1 MVITMQAITTY
12 ASAFFQ
18 RLTQLLQRRGLRQAL
33 EMLASGAAG
42 FALSAASVSNR
53 PLPLALGLLCAAPPG
68 LYSLAAALG
77 GALGYWLL
85 WKEAQGLAW
94 MGLGLLA
101 VLLVGDG
108 PAARQQRL
116 LLPALAAVVVS
127 GTGLG
132 QLLLFGDDT
141 PLWCYLLRVW
151 SAGGAAAC
159 FRAWRV
165 QPKGAA
171 EWVVG
176 GIFTLALAQLAPVS
190 WLNLGFLAAAFLCL
204 RLPLPGAAMAGLG
217 LDLAGVTRVPM
228 TGVLCLAFLPRMTP
242 RGPKWLPA
250 LSPALSFW
258 AVSVLSG
265 SWAILPGP
273 GLFLGGIAGALLPGG
288 PTPVRSQRRTGQTG
302 LAQTRLE
309 QAADAMATLERALLL
324 TREPE
329 IDRAALLSRAAAD
342 CCDTCPERRGCKARG
357 KVPALPPKLLEQPE
371 PLTAQLPP
379 GCKKPQRLMVQLRRE
394 QSKFRSLRA
403 QEARLLACRS
413 AMAEQYQ
420 FLSDYLRELSEDLC
434 TLQSAPRPRFRPE
447 IGVSARSRG
456 SVSGDR
462 WARLSPRETLCDLIV
477 CDGMGT
483 GEEAAADAEEA
494 LSLLGQLLEAGFSPE
509 QALRCFNSLS
519 TLRDTG
525 GSATVDLVRLDL
537 RAGTAV
543 IYKWGAAASYLLRA
557 GQLKKIGTAGPPPGL
572 SQQARELKQR
582 LSLGGEDVLI
592 LLSDGVGT
600 EGLAQPQWTAPEKSA
615 GEMACSILEHSAARE
630 DDATVMVIRL
640 VPLCPDTP

>member
-12 ASAFFQ
+12 ASALFQ
-18 RLTQLLQRRGLRQAL
+18 RIRPPLQRRGLRQAL
-33 EMLASGAAG
+33 EALATGAAG
-42 FALSAASVSNR
+42 FALSAAAISNR
-53 PLPLALGLLCAAPPG
+53 SLPLALGLLCAAPPG
-68 LYSLAAALG
+68 LCTLAAALG
-77 GALGYWLL
+77 GGLGYWLL
-85 WKEAQGLAW
+85 WREAQGLVW

-108 PAARQQRL
+108 PAAKQQPL

-127 GTGLG
+127 GAGLG

-141 PLWCYLLRVW
+141 PLWCYLLRVGA
-151 SAGGAAAC
+151 AGGSAAC
-159 FRAWRV
+159 FQAWSAR
-165 QPKGAA
+165 PKGAA
-171 EWVVG
+171 GWVVG
-176 GIFTLALAQLAPVS
+176 GLFTLALAQLAPVS
-190 WLNLGFLAAAFLCL
+190 WLNLGFVAAAFLCL
-204 RLPLPGAAMAGLG
+204 RQPLPGAAMAGLG
-217 LDLAGVTRVPM
+217 LELAGVTRVPM
-228 TGVLCLAFLPRMTP
+228 TGVLCLAFLPRLTA

-250 LSPALSFW
+250 LSPALSFG
-258 AVSVLSG
+258 AVSILCG
-265 SWAILPGP
+265 SWAMYPGP
-273 GLFLGGIAGALLPGG
+273 GLLLGGIAGALLPGA
-288 PTPVRSQRRTGQTG
+288 PIPARSQRRTGQIG

-309 QAADAMATLERALLL
+309 QAADAMAALERSLLL

-329 IDRAALLSRAAAD
+329 IDRGALLSQAAAD

-357 KVPALPPKLLEQPE
+357 KVPVLPPQLLEEPE
-371 PLTAQLPP
+371 PRATDLPP
-379 GCKKPQRLMVQLRRE
+379 GCKKPQRLLTQLRRE

-403 QEARLLACRS
+403 QEARLRACRT

-420 FLSDYLRELSEDLC
+420 FLSDYLRSLGDGLC
-434 TLQSAPRPRFRPE
+434 TLQKAPRPRFRPE

-456 SVSGDR
+456 GVSGDR
-462 WARLSPRETLCDLIV
+462 WARFSPRESLCDLLL

-483 GEEAAADAEEA
+483 GEGAAADAQEA
-494 LSLLGQLLEAGFSPE
+494 LSLLGRLLEAGFSPE
-509 QALRCFNSLS
+509 QALRSFNALS
-519 TLRDTG
+519 TLRNTG
-525 GSATVDLVRLDL
+525 GSATVELVRLDL

-572 SQQARELKQR
+572 SQQARETKQR

-615 GEMACSILEHSAARE
+615 GEMACSILEHSAARG

-640 VPLCPDTP
+640 CPDTP